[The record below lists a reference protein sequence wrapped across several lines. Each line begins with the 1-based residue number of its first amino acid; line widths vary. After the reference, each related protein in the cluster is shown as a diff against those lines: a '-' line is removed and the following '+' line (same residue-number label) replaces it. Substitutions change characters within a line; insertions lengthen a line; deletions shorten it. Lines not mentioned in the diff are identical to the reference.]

1 MHTNTVTW
9 KSKTGDLMNDPDNH
23 IINEIVD
30 DLNFTLDEESNEHLT
45 ELELEELMDALDTPG
60 L

>member
-1 MHTNTVTW
+1 M
-9 KSKTGDLMNDPDNH
+9 KDPENH
-23 IINEIVD
+23 SINSILE
-30 DLNFTLDEESNEHLT
+30 DLNSILEEEQDEQLT